1 MNENQKELFQKLLD
15 ESFRKK
21 AALEP
26 GAKVSALVTSSKS
39 DYVFIKIQGA
49 GLSGI
54 IAADEFTEAP
64 PKQGETIEAY
74 FLQESSGDQ
83 YFTTCLNGDT
93 ISKDMVSI
101 AHTAEIPVLGH
112 ITGENDAGV
121 EVKLGEQTG
130 FCPFSQLDPELKKQ
144 NNGVG
149 KRVRFLISE
158 VGSKGKIIVS
168 QKKIA
173 DKEREAKISV
183 LKGELKPG
191 MFVTC
196 KVKSVH
202 TFGLIV
208 EADGLTALVPASEAT
223 FKKGADLA
231 KDFHPGQVLRAKVL
245 KLDWEE
251 GKHSFTVKDFLKDPW
266 AQNVPFKEG
275 DLVTGTVESVKPFG
289 VFVKLNEQF
298 SGLVPNRETGLQNR
312 TPAAQHFKMGDS
324 VSAFVTEVNI
334 GKRQISL
341 SLVKAKEVQER
352 LDYSGYLSEET
363 SSTGSFGAI
372 LAKSLNK
379 GQKKG

>member
-1 MNENQKELFQKLLD
+1 MKDSEKELFQKLLD

-21 AALEP
+21 AALEA
-26 GAKVSALVTSSKS
+26 GARVTALVTSAKT
-39 DYVFIKIQGA
+39 DYVFIKVKDA
-49 GLSGI
+49 GISGI
-54 IAADEFTEAP
+54 ILADEFTEAP
-64 PKQGETIEAY
+64 KPGQELEAY
-74 FLQESSGDQ
+74 FLQEVSGDQ

-93 ISKDMVSI
+93 IGKDMISV
-101 AHTAEIPVLGH
+101 AHNAEIPVLGH
-112 ITGENDAGV
+112 IVGENEAGV
-121 EVKLGEQTG
+121 EVKLGDQTG

-144 NNGVG
+144 GNAVG
-149 KRVRFLISE
+149 KRVRFLVSE
-158 VGSKGKIIVS
+158 VGAKGKIIVS

-196 KVKSVH
+196 RVKSIH

-208 EADGLTALVPASEAT
+208 EADGLTALVPTSEAT
-223 FKKGADLA
+223 FKKNPDLA
-231 KDFHPGQVLRAKVL
+231 KDFHPGQVLRAKVM
-245 KLDWEE
+245 KLDWNE
-251 GKHSFTVKDFLKDPW
+251 GKHSFTVKDFIQDPW

-275 DLVTGTVESVKPFG
+275 DLVNGVVESIKPFG
-289 VFVKLNEQF
+289 VFVKLNENF

-312 TPAAQHFKMGDS
+312 IPAAQHFKVGDA
-324 VSAFVTEVNI
+324 VSAFVTEINLS
-334 GKRQISL
+334 KRQISL
-341 SLVKAKEVQER
+341 SLVKAKEVQDR

-379 GQKKG
+379 GQKKN

>member
-1 MNENQKELFQKLLD
+1 MKDSEKELFQKLLD

-21 AALEP
+21 ASLET
-26 GAKVSALVTSSKS
+26 GAKVTAVVTSAKT
-39 DYVFIKIQGA
+39 DYVFIKVKNA
-49 GLSGI
+49 GISGI
-54 IAADEFTEAP
+54 ILAEEFAEAP
-64 PKQGETIEAY
+64 AVGQEIEAY
-74 FLQESSGDQ
+74 FLREASGDQ
-83 YFTTCLNGDT
+83 YFTICMDGDT
-93 ISKDMVSI
+93 ITKDLISV
-101 AHTAEIPVLGH
+101 AHSSEIPVLGH
-112 ITGENDAGV
+112 IVGENDAGV
-121 EVKLGEQTG
+121 EVKLGEQIG

-144 NNGVG
+144 GAVVG
-149 KRVRFLISE
+149 KRVRFLVSE
-158 VGSKGKIIVS
+158 LGAKGKIIVS

-196 KVKSVH
+196 RVKSVH
-202 TFGLIV
+202 PFGLIV
-208 EADGLTALVPASEAT
+208 EADGLTALVPTSEAT
-223 FKKGADLA
+223 FKKNPDLS

-251 GKHSFTVKDFLKDPW
+251 NKHSFTVKDFLKDPW

-275 DLVTGTVESVKPFG
+275 DLVTGTVESIKPFG
-289 VFVKLNEQF
+289 IFLKLNENF

-312 TPAAQHFKMGDS
+312 IPAAQHFKVGES
-324 VSAFVTEVNI
+324 LSAFVTEVNLA
-334 GKRQISL
+334 KRQISL

-379 GQKKG
+379 GQKKN

>member
-1 MNENQKELFQKLLD
+1 MKDSEKELFQKLLD

-21 AALEP
+21 ASLET
-26 GAKVSALVTSSKS
+26 GAKVTAVVTSAKT
-39 DYVFIKIQGA
+39 DYVFIKVKNA
-49 GLSGI
+49 GISGI
-54 IAADEFTEAP
+54 ILAEEFAEAP
-64 PKQGETIEAY
+64 AVGQEIEAY
-74 FLQESSGDQ
+74 FLREASGDQ
-83 YFTTCLNGDT
+83 YFTICMDGDT
-93 ISKDMVSI
+93 ITKDLISV
-101 AHTAEIPVLGH
+101 AHSSEIPVLGH
-112 ITGENDAGV
+112 IVGENDAGV
-121 EVKLGEQTG
+121 EVKLGEQIG

-144 NNGVG
+144 GAVVG
-149 KRVRFLISE
+149 KRVRFLVSE
-158 VGSKGKIIVS
+158 LGAKGKIIVS

-196 KVKSVH
+196 RVKSVH
-202 TFGLIV
+202 PFGLIV
-208 EADGLTALVPASEAT
+208 EADGLTALVPTSEAT
-223 FKKGADLA
+223 FKKNPDLS

-251 GKHSFTVKDFLKDPW
+251 NKHSFTVKDFLKDPW

-275 DLVTGTVESVKPFG
+275 DLVTGTVESIKPFG
-289 VFVKLNEQF
+289 VFLKLNENF

-312 TPAAQHFKMGDS
+312 IPAAQHFKVGES
-324 VSAFVTEVNI
+324 LSAFVTEVNLA
-334 GKRQISL
+334 KRQISL

-379 GQKKG
+379 GQKKN

>member
-1 MNENQKELFQKLLD
+1 MKDSEKELFQKLLD

-21 AALEP
+21 ASLET
-26 GAKVSALVTSSKS
+26 GAKVTAVVTSAKT
-39 DYVFIKIQGA
+39 DYVFIKVKNA
-49 GLSGI
+49 GISGI
-54 IAADEFTEAP
+54 ILAEEFAEAP
-64 PKQGETIEAY
+64 AIGQEIEAY
-74 FLQESSGDQ
+74 FLREASGDQ
-83 YFTTCLNGDT
+83 YFTICMDGDT
-93 ISKDMVSI
+93 ITKDLISV
-101 AHTAEIPVLGH
+101 AHSSEIPVLGH
-112 ITGENDAGV
+112 IVGENDAGV
-121 EVKLGEQTG
+121 EVKLGEQIG

-144 NNGVG
+144 GAVVG
-149 KRVRFLISE
+149 KRVRFLVSE
-158 VGSKGKIIVS
+158 LGAKGKIIVS

-196 KVKSVH
+196 RVKSVH
-202 TFGLIV
+202 PFGLIV
-208 EADGLTALVPASEAT
+208 EADGLTALVPTSEAT
-223 FKKGADLA
+223 FKKNPDLS

-251 GKHSFTVKDFLKDPW
+251 NKHSFTVKDFLKDPW

-275 DLVTGTVESVKPFG
+275 DLVTGIVESIKPFG
-289 VFVKLNEQF
+289 VFLKLNENF

-312 TPAAQHFKMGDS
+312 IPAAQHFKVGES
-324 VSAFVTEVNI
+324 LSAFVTEVNLA
-334 GKRQISL
+334 KRQISL

-379 GQKKG
+379 GQKKN